1 MKGELLKWGFEQSL
15 ADPCMFIHKEN
26 SVRILVYVDDIVGIA
41 KTKDELAWFYKNSR
55 NDSTQRT

>member
-41 KTKDELAWFYKNSR
+41 KTKDELAWFYKKLSK
-55 NDSTQRT
+55 